1 MIGHFVDISN
11 SPNDQTMLSQSAKA
25 EKFQAGFTQLSSLSF
40 VQPCSYTKSNVST
53 ASLLQAPQDDLPER
67 LQLERLRHRLL
78 DVDRAAV
85 QIQRLRGAGR
95 RRGRNRRG
103 LLY

>member
-1 MIGHFVDISN
+1 MYSN
-11 SPNDQTMLSQSAKA
+11 YAINAL
-25 EKFQAGFTQLSSLSF
+25 
-40 VQPCSYTKSNVST
+40 NVST

-85 QIQRLRGAGR
+85 QIQRLRGGAGR
-95 RRGRNRRG
+95 RRGRNRRC

>member
-1 MIGHFVDISN
+1 MYSN
-11 SPNDQTMLSQSAKA
+11 YAINAL
-25 EKFQAGFTQLSSLSF
+25 
-40 VQPCSYTKSNVST
+40 NVST

-85 QIQRLRGAGR
+85 QIQRLRGGAGR
-95 RRGRNRRG
+95 RGRDRRC